1 MRYRTWEH
9 LSAITDLTFGF
20 DHGPKRSLGS
30 GHEDRQPSYYG
41 CPAALSRRFA
51 WALPLRLLWMFLGG
65 RARLKAK
72 TS

>member
-30 GHEDRQPSYYG
+30 GHEDRQPSCYG
-41 CPAALSRRFA
+41 MSCGFVTAFCPGPTVEAFVDVLRR
-51 WALPLRLLWMFLGG
+51 PCPSEG
-65 RARLKAK
+65 
-72 TS
+72 